1 MSIGSSG
8 RIVIE
13 IDPSFKREL
22 YSALARDAKTL
33 KEWFLESAQTYVEI
47 SRSSGSDKLKCVN
60 VDFVHSD
67 LITKLN
73 RDTKKIVSGD
83 DNE

>member
-33 KEWFLESAQTYVEI
+33 KEWFLESAQGYVE
-47 SRSSGSDKLKCVN
+47 SGRQSGLDTIESIN
-60 VDFVHSD
+60 IDFVHTD
-67 LITKLN
+67 QITKLA
-73 RDTKKIVSGD
+73 RDAKKAVSGEE
-83 DNE
+83 NE

>member
-22 YSALARDAKTL
+22 YSALAKDAKSL
-33 KEWFLESAQTYVEI
+33 KEWFLESAQVYVGSGKI
-47 SRSSGSDKLKCVN
+47 SDMDNVVHNDQTPKLPV
-60 VDFVHSD
+60 SAGQ
-67 LITKLN
+67 
-73 RDTKKIVSGD
+73 IVSGGG
-83 DNE
+83 NE